1 MDPMARKMNV
11 HMDELHK
18 ALEVN
23 DSSATRYHLNEITKY
38 ADFLQSDLTREIRKS
53 EATPIPEGVEQFA
66 GGVPV
71 MKFNEDGTKFDTTQR
86 DRVIP
91 GTIISARTNPNM
103 RNVTGTFGRW
113 SN

>member
-1 MDPMARKMNV
+1 MG
-11 HMDELHK
+11 ELNK

-23 DSSATRYHLNEITKY
+23 DSASSRHHLNEIAKY
-38 ADFLQSDLTREIRKS
+38 VDFLQSDLTTEIRKS

-71 MKFNEDGTKFDTTQR
+71 MKFNEDGSKFDTTQR

-91 GTIISARTNPNM
+91 GTIISARTNKNM
-103 RNVTGTFGRW
+103 RNNTGTFGRW